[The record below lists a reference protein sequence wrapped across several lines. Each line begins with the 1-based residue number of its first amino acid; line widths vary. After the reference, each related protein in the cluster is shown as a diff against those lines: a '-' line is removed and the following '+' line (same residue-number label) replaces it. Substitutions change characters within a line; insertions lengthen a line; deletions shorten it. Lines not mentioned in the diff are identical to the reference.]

1 MPYLMMAFQ
10 LRSNF
15 SWRVAMN
22 KNSAKL
28 AKQRT
33 VSQTKIRT
41 SSTYS
46 GCTLSEVADMLG
58 VGKETVRQIEAK
70 ALAKLRQKL
79 QDKGIKSCDLL

>member
-1 MPYLMMAFQ
+1 
-10 LRSNF
+10 
-15 SWRVAMN
+15 MN

-28 AKQRT
+28 PKQRT
-33 VSQTKIRT
+33 VSRTNIRT

-70 ALAKLRQKL
+70 ALAKLRHRL
-79 QDKGIKSCDLL
+79 QEKGIKACDLL

>member
-1 MPYLMMAFQ
+1 
-10 LRSNF
+10 
-15 SWRVAMN
+15 MN

-28 AKQRT
+28 PKQRA

-58 VGKETVRQIEAK
+58 IGKETVRQIEAK
-70 ALAKLRQKL
+70 ALAKLRKAMQE
-79 QDKGIKSCDLL
+79 KGIQAQDLI

>member
-1 MPYLMMAFQ
+1 
-10 LRSNF
+10 
-15 SWRVAMN
+15 MN
-22 KNSAKL
+22 KNSTKL
-28 AKQRT
+28 SKQRT

-70 ALAKLRQKL
+70 ALAKLRKAMQE
-79 QDKGIKSCDLL
+79 KGIQAQDLI

>member
-1 MPYLMMAFQ
+1 
-10 LRSNF
+10 
-15 SWRVAMN
+15 MN

-28 AKQRT
+28 PKQRT
-33 VSQTKIRT
+33 VSRTKIRT

-70 ALAKLRQKL
+70 ALAKLRQHL
-79 QDKGIKSCDLL
+79 QNKGIKACDLL

>member
-1 MPYLMMAFQ
+1 MPYLKRAFQ

-15 SWRVAMN
+15 SRRVAMN

-28 AKQRT
+28 PKQRT

-46 GCTLSEVADMLG
+46 GCTLSEVASMLG

-70 ALAKLRQKL
+70 ALAKLRQRL
-79 QDKGIKSCDLL
+79 QDKGIKACDLL

>member
-1 MPYLMMAFQ
+1 
-10 LRSNF
+10 
-15 SWRVAMN
+15 MN

-28 AKQRT
+28 PKQRT
-33 VSQTKIRT
+33 VSRTKIRT
-41 SSTYS
+41 SSSYS

-79 QDKGIKSCDLL
+79 QDKGIEACDLL

>member
-1 MPYLMMAFQ
+1 
-10 LRSNF
+10 
-15 SWRVAMN
+15 MN

-28 AKQRT
+28 PKQRT
-33 VSQTKIRT
+33 VSQPKIRT

-70 ALAKLRQKL
+70 ALAKLRKAMQE
-79 QDKGIKSCDLL
+79 KGIRAQDLI

>member
-1 MPYLMMAFQ
+1 
-10 LRSNF
+10 
-15 SWRVAMN
+15 MN

-28 AKQRT
+28 PKQRT

-58 VGKETVRQIEAK
+58 IGKETVRQIEAR
-70 ALAKLRQKL
+70 ALTKLRNKL
-79 QDKGIKSCDLL
+79 HEKGIKPSDVLIS

>member
-1 MPYLMMAFQ
+1 
-10 LRSNF
+10 
-15 SWRVAMN
+15 MN

-28 AKQRT
+28 PKPRA

-46 GCTLSEVADMLG
+46 GCTLSEVASMLG

-70 ALAKLRQKL
+70 ALAKLRKAMQG
-79 QDKGIKSCDLL
+79 KGIQAQDLI

>member
-1 MPYLMMAFQ
+1 MI
-10 LRSNF
+10 
-15 SWRVAMN
+15 

-28 AKQRT
+28 AKQRA

-58 VGKETVRQIEAK
+58 IGKETVRQIEAK
-70 ALAKLRQKL
+70 ALAKLRRAMQK
-79 QDKGIKSCDLL
+79 KGIQAQDLI

>member
-1 MPYLMMAFQ
+1 M
-10 LRSNF
+10 RSNF

-22 KNSAKL
+22 KNSAKIP
-28 AKQRT
+28 KQRV

-58 VGKETVRQIEAK
+58 VGKETVRQIESK

-79 QDKGIKSCDLL
+79 QDKGIKACDLL

>member
-1 MPYLMMAFQ
+1 
-10 LRSNF
+10 
-15 SWRVAMN
+15 MN

-33 VSQTKIRT
+33 VSQSKIRT

-70 ALAKLRQKL
+70 ALAKLRKAMQE
-79 QDKGIKSCDLL
+79 KGIQAQDLI